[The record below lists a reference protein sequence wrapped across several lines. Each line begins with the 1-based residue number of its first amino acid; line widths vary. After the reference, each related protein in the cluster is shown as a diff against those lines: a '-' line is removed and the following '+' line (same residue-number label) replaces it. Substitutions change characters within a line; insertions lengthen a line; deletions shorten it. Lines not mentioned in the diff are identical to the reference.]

1 MEPVVIIPPLVLASA
16 SPRRRGLLTAVGVPI
31 RRIQPADIDESVQPG
46 EAPVAYAARL
56 AREKAAVV
64 GEAGEGVLAADTVVH
79 FEGRI
84 FGKPTDDADARAIL
98 RSLSGRWHAV
108 TTGYCVLGPDR
119 TVVDQGVVTAR
130 VRFRALTES
139 MIAAYVQTGE
149 GRDKAGGYG
158 VQGLGAALVVEV
170 DGSASTVVGL
180 PMGAVLPALARVG
193 VEPRGPEDAS

>member
-1 MEPVVIIPPLVLASA
+1 VIVPPLVLASA
-16 SPRRRGLLTAVGVPI
+16 SPRRRGLLTALGVAI
-31 RRIQPADIDESVQPG
+31 DRVQPAHIDESVQPG
-46 EAPVAYAARL
+46 EAPLTYAARL
-56 AREKAAVV
+56 AREKADVV
-64 GEAGEGVLAADTVVH
+64 GSPGEVVLAADTVVH

-84 FGKPTDDADARAIL
+84 FGKPVDHDDARAIL
-98 RSLSGRWHAV
+98 RSLSGRWHSV

-119 TVVDQGVVTAR
+119 VPVDHGVVTAR
-130 VRFRALTES
+130 VRFRTLTEP
-139 MIAAYVQTGE
+139 MIEAYVQTGE

-193 VEPRGPEDAS
+193 VEPRRQKDAT